1 MTDKARPPVPP
12 PTIILTAENRKQS
25 GTVPADSSRPAQM
38 VPRTSPSGSA
48 PGNHTGGPV
57 LIMTA
62 ARPSDTPKQL
72 ASPVDPGVQNAQRS
86 AATTVQ
92 TVSRTSTSG
101 RPTDVHSDVQQT
113 STSSSSLAMKSAQ
126 SAVGV
131 IVAEQIQS
139 GRQMDV
145 QIVPEQTAIAVD
157 RSARTTKQ
165 PRKSKPKKKTDLDE
179 RGRFRHTIRLA
190 PKIEQKLRLVA
201 EILGVDLNAAIAVC
215 VSVHHHR
222 LTKLG
227 GGDV

>member
-1 MTDKARPPVPP
+1 
-12 PTIILTAENRKQS
+12 
-25 GTVPADSSRPAQM
+25 
-38 VPRTSPSGSA
+38 
-48 PGNHTGGPV
+48 
-57 LIMTA
+57 
-62 ARPSDTPKQL
+62 
-72 ASPVDPGVQNAQRS
+72 
-86 AATTVQ
+86 
-92 TVSRTSTSG
+92 
-101 RPTDVHSDVQQT
+101 
-113 STSSSSLAMKSAQ
+113 
-126 SAVGV
+126 
-131 IVAEQIQS
+131 
-139 GRQMDV
+139 MDV